1 MKLSKQKMVVISFML
16 FSLFFWAGNLIFPPF
31 LGQNAEDYTLL
42 SILGFLITAVVLPVL
57 GVLVVA
63 KYNGLDRLSRQ
74 VGKKF
79 SLVFT
84 LLIYL
89 SIGPGLGIPRA
100 ASVPFEMAVAP
111 YLPEGANVTVCM
123 AIYSFVFFLVA
134 LWLCLN
140 PGKLV
145 ERIGYF
151 LTPSLLI
158 MLCLVFFV
166 FLFKGNVQ
174 INMATSAY
182 QEAPFLKG
190 FIEGYQTLDAIA
202 ALNFGFVIATTLGSF
217 GLKEKRI

>member
-1 MKLSKQKMVVISFML
+1 
-16 FSLFFWAGNLIFPPF
+16 
-31 LGQNAEDYTLL
+31 
-42 SILGFLITAVVLPVL
+42 
-57 GVLVVA
+57 
-63 KYNGLDRLSRQ
+63 
-74 VGKKF
+74 
-79 SLVFT
+79 
-84 LLIYL
+84 
-89 SIGPGLGIPRA
+89 
-100 ASVPFEMAVAP
+100 
-111 YLPEGANVTVCM
+111 M
-123 AIYSFVFFLVA
+123 AIYSFVFFLAA

-190 FIEGYQTLDAIA
+190 FIEEYQTLDAIA

-217 GLKEKRI
+217 GLKEKKDLMKHTVIAGIIAGSILALVYLMLSYM